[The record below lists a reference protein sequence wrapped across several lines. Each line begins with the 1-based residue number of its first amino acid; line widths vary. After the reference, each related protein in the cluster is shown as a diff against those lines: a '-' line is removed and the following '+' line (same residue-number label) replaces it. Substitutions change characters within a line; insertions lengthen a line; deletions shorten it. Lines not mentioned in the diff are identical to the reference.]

1 MVVTKLVPS
10 AEALKRLHQ
19 LAWSVPEDVVVRSL
33 DGTVTADAKSSMGL
47 FALDFSFPVEIVTD
61 APAVLAELEQWP

>member
-10 AEALKRLHQ
+10 VEALERLHR

-33 DGTVTADAKSSMGL
+33 DGSVTADAKSSMGL
-47 FALDFSFPVEIVTD
+47 FVLDFSVPVEIVTD
-61 APAVLAELEQWP
+61 APSILEEIERW